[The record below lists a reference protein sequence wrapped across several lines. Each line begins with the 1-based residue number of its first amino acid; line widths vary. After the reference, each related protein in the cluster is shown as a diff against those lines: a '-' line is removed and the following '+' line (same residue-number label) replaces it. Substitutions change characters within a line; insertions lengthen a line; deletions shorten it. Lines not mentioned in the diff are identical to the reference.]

1 MKLLREYAREIMTSQ
16 VDPGNVDLYICAKK
30 ISVELATTNE
40 TRNRGL
46 MHRHSLGTDDGMLF
60 VFPDNDYRS
69 FWMENTYIPLSIAYL
84 TEVGRIINIE
94 RMHPFNRA
102 SVKSKAPAKYALE
115 TNAGWFKKNGIR
127 VGDCV
132 EGLPNFAE
140 TVIREQASLRQMVH
154 EQHHPEAKGDCYE
167 AAGQYMMK
175 ECTFGKDDCGLVLVH
190 GEVGGQGHLEG
201 IRYGHAWVEDGDTV
215 IDKSNGRDIRMPK
228 AFYYMI
234 GRISRETFD
243 DDGYNPA
250 GGQNVHRYPWSEARG
265 KIMEYEHW
273 GPWDL
278 ETSSGY

>member
-16 VDPGNVDLYICAKK
+16 VDPGNADLYIGGRK

-46 MHRHSLGTDDGMLF
+46 MHRNSLAADSGMLF
-60 VFPDNDYRS
+60 VFPNSDYRS

-84 TEVGRIINIE
+84 TEAGRIINIE
-94 RMHPFNRA
+94 RMHPFNRT
-102 SVKSKAPAKYALE
+102 SVRSREPAKYALE
-115 TNAGWFKKNGIR
+115 ANAGWFKKNGIQA
-127 VGDCV
+127 GDCV
-132 EGLPNFAE
+132 EGLPDFAE
-140 TVIREQASLRQMVH
+140 TGIREQASSRQGV
-154 EQHHPEAKGDCYE
+154 PEARGDCYE
-167 AAGQYMMK
+167 AAGRYMMK
-175 ECTFGKDDCGLVLVH
+175 ECTFGNNDCGLVLVH
-190 GEVGGQGHLEG
+190 GEVGGQGSLEG

-228 AFYYMI
+228 AFYYAI

-243 DDGYNPA
+243 GGYNPA
-250 GGQNVHRYPWSEARG
+250 GGQNVHRYPWSEAKQ
-265 KIMEYEHW
+265 KILEYETW

>member
-46 MHRHSLGTDDGMLF
+46 MYRHSLGADDGMLF

-84 TEVGRIINIE
+84 TEAGTIINIE
-94 RMHPFNRA
+94 RMYPHNRT
-102 SVKSKAPAKYALE
+102 SVKSRAPAKYALE
-115 TNAGWFKKNGIR
+115 TNADWFKKNGIQ

-132 EGLPNFAE
+132 EGLPNFTE
-140 TVIREQASLRQMVH
+140 TVIREQASLRQMVQ
-154 EQHHPEAKGDCYE
+154 EQEALEANGDCYE
-167 AAGQYMMK
+167 AAGQYMMQ
-175 ECTFGKDDCGLVLVH
+175 ECTFGKDNCGLVLVH
-190 GEVGGQGHLEG
+190 GEVMGQGPIEG
-201 IRYGHAWVEDGDTV
+201 ITFGHAWVEIDGMV
-215 IDKSNGRDIRMPK
+215 IDKSNGRDLKLP
-228 AFYYMI
+228 AALYYH
-234 GRISRETFD
+234 
-243 DDGYNPA
+243 A
-250 GGQNVHRYPWSEARG
+250 GKINEINNVIRYPWSEARV
-265 KIMEYEHW
+265 KIIDNGTW